1 MSNTEMKKNFDE
13 VKGYRID
20 FRTNT
25 LFVNL
30 KFDEA
35 SRKFGTAEYELV
47 KAIRQDFPTIKT
59 IVQKGRNP
67 KTAHSRKRL
76 TYANMAKHMEA
87 YENSDELLTAFER
100 VKMLSKPLASPYAYV
115 VDWFELQFK
124 DYKNVEATIKKNV
137 ITLIDFP
144 DTANYKQKPED
155 EAEVA

>member
-1 MSNTEMKKNFDE
+1 MNNNDKKDFGK

-20 FRTNT
+20 FKTNT
-25 LFVNL
+25 LFVNF

-35 SRKFGTAEYELV
+35 SHKFGTAEYELV

-67 KTAHSRKRL
+67 KKAHCRKRL

-87 YENSDELLTAFER
+87 YENSDELLTVFER

-115 VDWFELQFK
+115 ADWFEAQFK
-124 DYKNVEATIKKNV
+124 DYKNVNESAKNNVVPLISIPNPKDYNQKEA
-137 ITLIDFP
+137 
-144 DTANYKQKPED
+144 
-155 EAEVA
+155 

>member
-1 MSNTEMKKNFDE
+1 MSMKKDFAE

-35 SRKFGTAEYELV
+35 SRKFGSAEYELV
-47 KAIRQDFPTIKT
+47 KAIRQDFPAIKT

-67 KTAHSRKRL
+67 KTAHCRKRL

-115 VDWFELQFK
+115 ADWFNLQFK
-124 DYKNVEATIKKNV
+124 DYKNVEATMKNNIIK
-137 ITLIDFP
+137 LIAFP

-155 EAEVA
+155 EAASF

>member
-1 MSNTEMKKNFDE
+1 MANNNKEVDFAK

-20 FRTNT
+20 FKTNT

-35 SRKFGTAEYELV
+35 SHKFGTEEYELV

-67 KTAHSRKRL
+67 KKAHCRKRL

-155 EAEVA
+155 EKEIA